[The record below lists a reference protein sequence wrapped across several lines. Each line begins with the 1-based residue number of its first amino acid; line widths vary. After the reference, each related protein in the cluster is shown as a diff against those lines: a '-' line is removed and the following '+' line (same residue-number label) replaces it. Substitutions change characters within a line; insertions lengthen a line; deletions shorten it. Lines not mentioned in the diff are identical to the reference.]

1 MIHSTVYRAATLL
14 ALLCITLAVPF
25 TATAQQSS
33 PDDEE
38 TTSAPAPKRLSA
50 LHATLG
56 VQTMWF
62 NGDYPASAEISP
74 GSADYLPL
82 GGGIKGPNNGIRLG
96 VEIFPQPGG
105 AISFPMAVEAYF
117 LSGKTTYPL
126 TALTERPTKLL
137 TLTHTA
143 NIFSAEAGVAL
154 TVIRFKY
161 QQLYVS
167 ALAKANYI
175 PSTSLT
181 ARQYY
186 LQTDETLV
194 EHKVVPDSSSHTRF
208 GAYLKF
214 GVRAEFFDPLMLDFS
229 IGYGGLNLLN
239 RNKNAA
245 TSRDLLVVDPN
256 NAPETVLGYIGVGFS
271 IIWRL

>member
-1 MIHSTVYRAATLL
+1 MTHSIAYRAATLL
-14 ALLCITLAVPF
+14 ALLCLMLAVPF
-25 TATAQQSS
+25 AATAQTT
-33 PDDEE
+33 PDEDE
-38 TTSAPAPKRLSA
+38 TPSAPPPKRLSA
-50 LHATLG
+50 LHTSLG

-74 GSADYLPL
+74 GTAGDLSL
-82 GGGIKGPNNGIRLG
+82 GGGIKGPSNGIRLG
-96 VEIFPQPGG
+96 LEIFPQPGG
-105 AISFPMAVEAYF
+105 AISFPMALEAYF

-137 TLTHTA
+137 TLTHSA
-143 NIFSAEAGVAL
+143 NIFSAEAGVSL
-154 TVIRFKY
+154 TVLRFKY
-161 QQLYVS
+161 QQLYLS
-167 ALAKANYI
+167 ALATANYI

-239 RNKNAA
+239 RNKNLA
-245 TSRDLLVVDPN
+245 TSRNLLVVEPN
-256 NAPETVLGYIGVGFS
+256 NAPEAVLGYIGVGFS